1 MFEMRPYRRNSM
13 STWNPFS
20 EMEEMERRLFNND
33 FFSGRGLAEFKTD
46 ITDEGDYYELK
57 ADLPGFKKEDIQLQL
72 DGDTLTIQ
80 AQRHSEHEEQEKKGK
95 YVCCERSYGAYSRSF
110 DVSGIRAEG
119 ITASYDSGVLTL
131 KLPKRGMQK
140 IVNQTLRR
148 LASILV
154 LGKGLRV
161 AVIVSGNAADITKL
175 SASGERFTME
185 MTGKTTL
192 LLGGSAQ
199 AHMFAR
205 TDLAYSAASQDAG
218 AGMGYLVQDGHA
230 VKLKAVQK

>member
-119 ITASYDSGVLTL
+119 ITASYDSGVLTHTPIKISSYL
-131 KLPKRGMQK
+131 TTVSKWGEDEILARAEMLSDELITIWKYPKK
-140 IVNQTLRR
+140 
-148 LASILV
+148 
-154 LGKGLRV
+154 
-161 AVIVSGNAADITKL
+161 D
-175 SASGERFTME
+175 
-185 MTGKTTL
+185 
-192 LLGGSAQ
+192 
-199 AHMFAR
+199 
-205 TDLAYSAASQDAG
+205 
-218 AGMGYLVQDGHA
+218 
-230 VKLKAVQK
+230 

>member
-1 MFEMRPYRRNSM
+1 M
-13 STWNPFS
+13 SAWNPFS

-110 DVSGIRAEG
+110 DVSGIRTEDIKA
-119 ITASYDSGVLTL
+119 AYDNGVLDL
-131 KLPKRGMQK
+131 KLPKKTAEVSSSRQ
-140 IVNQTLRR
+140 I
-148 LASILV
+148 SI
-154 LGKGLRV
+154 
-161 AVIVSGNAADITKL
+161 
-175 SASGERFTME
+175 E
-185 MTGKTTL
+185 
-192 LLGGSAQ
+192 
-199 AHMFAR
+199 
-205 TDLAYSAASQDAG
+205 
-218 AGMGYLVQDGHA
+218 
-230 VKLKAVQK
+230 

>member
-80 AQRHSEHEEQEKKGK
+80 AQRHSEHEERRKRGSTCA
-95 YVCCERSYGAYSRSF
+95 VSVPTGAYSRSF

-131 KLPKRGMQK
+131 KLPKKTVEVSSTRQ
-140 IVNQTLRR
+140 I
-148 LASILV
+148 SI
-154 LGKGLRV
+154 
-161 AVIVSGNAADITKL
+161 D
-175 SASGERFTME
+175 
-185 MTGKTTL
+185 
-192 LLGGSAQ
+192 
-199 AHMFAR
+199 
-205 TDLAYSAASQDAG
+205 
-218 AGMGYLVQDGHA
+218 
-230 VKLKAVQK
+230 

>member
-33 FFSGRGLAEFKTD
+33 FS
-46 ITDEGDYYELK
+46 DEGDYYELK

-131 KLPKRGMQK
+131 KLPKKTVEVSSSRQ
-140 IVNQTLRR
+140 I
-148 LASILV
+148 SI
-154 LGKGLRV
+154 
-161 AVIVSGNAADITKL
+161 D
-175 SASGERFTME
+175 
-185 MTGKTTL
+185 
-192 LLGGSAQ
+192 
-199 AHMFAR
+199 
-205 TDLAYSAASQDAG
+205 
-218 AGMGYLVQDGHA
+218 
-230 VKLKAVQK
+230 